1 MMNPTDI
8 YVSMIDNVTDELE
21 SFGVEMELYLDV
33 SGSDSSD
40 YPLYAEPRA
49 LKKAVKH
56 LATAGELLLKYRLQL
71 EHWAFIFHDIN
82 AASKEKID
90 SGDFESVYYKDTVK
104 RLRNLC
110 GIEVGFFYFPKLR
123 NLRNSAEHFELR
135 TTLLEIIQI
144 IIGAIDEL
152 LNFIDCYITID
163 EEECE
168 EINWVS
174 SINRVQEIQKT
185 LKELSVRHQNQTFT
199 PN

>member
-21 SFGVEMELYLDV
+21 SFGVEMDLYLDV
-33 SGSDSSD
+33 SGSDSAD

-49 LKKAVKH
+49 LKKAIKH

-71 EHWAFIFHDIN
+71 EHWSFIFHDIN
-82 AASKEKID
+82 VASKEKVA
-90 SGDFESVYYKDTVK
+90 SGDFESVYYKDAVK

-110 GIEVGFFYFPKLR
+110 GIDVGFSYFPELR

-152 LNFIDCYITID
+152 LNFIDCYVTID
-163 EEECE
+163 EEERE
-168 EINWVS
+168 EVNWAS
-174 SINRVQEIQKT
+174 SIERVQEIQKA
-185 LKELSVRHQNQTFT
+185 LKELSVCYQN
-199 PN
+199 